1 MAPRPMAFRRYIPS
15 IEVRN
20 SAADPAYSRALL
32 PSRISTR
39 FGADASRLADVQ
51 RAAIE
56 PER

>member
-1 MAPRPMAFRRYIPS
+1 MAFRRYIPS

-20 SAADPAYSRALL
+20 SAADAARSVSLL
-32 PSRISTR
+32 SSRISTR

-51 RAAIE
+51 GAAIE